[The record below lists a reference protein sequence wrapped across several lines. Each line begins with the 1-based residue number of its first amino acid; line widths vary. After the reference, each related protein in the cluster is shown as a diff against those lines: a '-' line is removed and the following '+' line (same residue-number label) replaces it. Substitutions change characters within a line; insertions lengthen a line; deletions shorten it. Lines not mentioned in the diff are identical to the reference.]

1 MAEIGKPEG
10 DSDGAM
16 AHSPESLAI
25 SKTGALAPLL
35 LLAAITLIA
44 VLGFIEN
51 QPPYLPAEGVLA
63 AVPHSPSEFP
73 ALFDKDPSLDG
84 LDGGVSDGGMLAVA
98 GPPFTRNIFPCMD
111 CHGEKDLP
119 PNPERRELVDKHA
132 NIKLV
137 NHDEEHRWCLDCHDL
152 NDRDSLHLAGGELVP
167 FTESYRL
174 CGQCH
179 GPQYRDWKVGIHGK
193 RTGYWNGAKRYL
205 LCVNCHNPHN
215 PHFAPLK
222 PLPPPVRPHFL
233 RASDRPAMA
242 PVVLEAD
249 GGVAAPAEPKK
260 EESHGK

>member
-1 MAEIGKPEG
+1 MAEDTKPEG
-10 DSDGAM
+10 PGGGGIQPA
-16 AHSPESLAI
+16 EQLAI
-25 SKTGALAPLL
+25 SNTGALAPLL
-35 LLAAITLIA
+35 LLAGITLIA
-44 VLGFIEN
+44 VLGFVEN

-63 AVPHSPSEFP
+63 AVPHSPAEFP
-73 ALFDKDPSLDG
+73 AIFDKDSALDG
-84 LDGGVSDGGMLAVA
+84 LDGGVSDGGMVAVA
-98 GPPFTRNIFPCMD
+98 GPPFSRNIFPCMD

-119 PNPERRELVDKHA
+119 PNPERRELVDKHT
-132 NIKLV
+132 NLKLI

-152 NDRDSLHLAGGELVP
+152 NDRDFLHLAGGEKVP

-233 RASDRPAMA
+233 RASDRPEVA
-242 PVVLEAD
+242 PPVLDAD
-249 GGVAAPAEPKK
+249 GGVVAPAELKK

>member
-1 MAEIGKPEG
+1 MAETGKPEG
-10 DSDGAM
+10 VSG
-16 AHSPESLAI
+16 EELAI

-35 LLAAITLIA
+35 LLAGITLIA
-44 VLGFIEN
+44 VLGFVEN
-51 QPPYLPAEGVLA
+51 QPPFHPNEGVLA
-63 AVPHSPSEFP
+63 ATPYAPEAFP
-73 ALFDKDPSLDG
+73 LIFGKDTSLDG
-84 LDGGVSDGGMLAVA
+84 LDGGVGEDGGLLVAVA
-98 GPPFTRNIFPCMD
+98 GPPFSRNIFPCMD
-111 CHGEKDLP
+111 CHGEEDLP

-152 NDRDSLHLAGGELVP
+152 KDRDQLHLAGGELVP

-179 GPQYRDWKVGIHGK
+179 GPQYKDWKVGIHGK

-222 PLPPPVRPHFL
+222 PLPPPVRPQIG
-233 RASDRPAMA
+233 RAH
-242 PVVLEAD
+242 V
-249 GGVAAPAEPKK
+249 
-260 EESHGK
+260 